1 MKQLLHS
8 CPLSPSGDDAVAVG
22 LGSAAVLILPAAA
35 LGGANRLVHL
45 PLQHADGEEV
55 PGVFAVAVF
64 PDGDSGGVVAA
75 VARGDK
81 TLSLYRVGPADS
93 AAEAPPAVL
102 LTPRRISCLAFA
114 SVPSGTEAGTPE
126 QIVLCGDYTGDVHAF
141 PAGRGAPAARRLMLG
156 HTASMLTCMAL
167 EDPSRGDGDGDR
179 GTLLVTGDRD
189 ERIRLSRFPQTHEI
203 AGYCLGHDGSVTC
216 VDIGRAAGSGLV
228 LSGSGDGTARVWDA
242 EDGGCAMASYG
253 WEDTGAKNGSGAAVR
268 SVAMARDGSGLMCV
282 IREGKGCVEVLS
294 LKREGGRSDGTN
306 GWKLELSE
314 IVKAAGSDVGA
325 EKSISQ
331 PIALTALSCGS
342 VLALLSGSDGCP
354 KFSLL
359 SPSYSDEVVSM
370 ADTTA
375 ASTLCIAFSSTFFDG
390 IVLPKTAWEIT
401 ATSGMIKK
409 APPVLDRMT
418 VGGNNI
424 GSTMNRLTATNEDR
438 MDKFRVK
445 NAKRKRLK
453 NQKRKLEKEAMEK
466 EGDGAGEGDN
476 DIDEG
481 STTQASEEVTE
492 GSAEVSKRENGDE
505 HADKKIKEIDEAR
518 MEA

>member
-8 CPLSPSGDDAVAVG
+8 CPLSPPGDDAVAVG
-22 LGSAAVLILPAAA
+22 LGSAAVLILPAAG

-45 PLQHADGEEV
+45 PLQHTEGDEV
-55 PGVFAVAVF
+55 PGVLAVAVS
-64 PDGDSGGVVAA
+64 PDGDNGGVVAA

-81 TLSLYRVGPADS
+81 TLSLYRVGPTDD
-93 AAEAPPAVL
+93 AAEAHPAVL
-102 LTPRRISCLAFA
+102 LTTRRISCLAFT
-114 SVPSGTEAGTPE
+114 SVLPETEAGTPE

-167 EDPSRGDGDGDR
+167 EDPFRGDGGGDR

-216 VDIGRAAGSGLV
+216 VDVGRVTGSGLV
-228 LSGSGDGTARVWDA
+228 VSGSGDGTVRVWDA
-242 EDGGCAMASYG
+242 EDEGCVMASYG
-253 WEDTGAKNGSGAAVR
+253 WEDTGEKNGSRAAVR
-268 SVAMARDGSGLMCV
+268 SVSMARDESGLVCV
-282 IREGKGCVEVLS
+282 VREGKECVEVLS
-294 LKREGGRSDGTN
+294 LKRKGERSDGNN

-314 IVKAAGSDVGA
+314 IVKAVGSDVDA
-325 EKSISQ
+325 EKNISQ

-342 VLALLSGSDGCP
+342 VLALLSGFDGCP

-359 SPSYSDEVVSM
+359 SPTYSEEVLSM
-370 ADTTA
+370 VDTTA

-401 ATSGMIKK
+401 ATAGMIKK

-424 GSTMNRLTATNEDR
+424 GSTMNRLTAANEDR

-453 NQKRKLEKEAMEK
+453 NQKRKLEKEEMDK
-466 EGDGAGEGDN
+466 ESDGAGEGNN

-481 STTQASEEVTE
+481 NTTQASEEVAE
-492 GSAEVSKRENGDE
+492 GSAEVKKIENGDE
-505 HADKKIKEIDEAR
+505 LAGKKIKEIDEAR